1 MTYGSVNEGRSGG
14 VFLVWGLARI
24 WFPSRGE
31 EHLLPGWPDVGRTD
45 DHRLLEAL
53 RRGDAHAPASLYDA
67 YADRLNDYAH
77 SLLHDQD
84 LAAEAVHDSLVIA
97 YGCVDRLT
105 EPARLR
111 AWLYALARTRS
122 AARTGG
128 RTPPHGAV
136 PPAALDESADPQLAA
151 VVHEALGELGRHER
165 QALELSVR
173 HELSTGEIGAVL
185 GTTSRQAAG
194 HLSKARGHVENSAA
208 AIVLARTGRAHCPDL
223 SALVD
228 SGVGA
233 SWRDGPLSVALRK
246 RLSRHISGCKVC
258 VEGRE
263 RHVSADPLLTTI
275 PIVFPPL
282 SLRRHVIDT
291 CVAPEREAAR
301 AAILE
306 QGDRFDRRGFPIE
319 PAGPSGR
326 RRTHRRRASRNRRSG
341 RTTFILLAAVFVFGT
356 AGAATLIYGQAPESR
371 LEAMNPAPQPPDS
384 LIPVPEN
391 DPPETAEPEETTP
404 APTTPPPTTSPPT
417 PSASPRARVTTHPPP
432 AARPTPTRT
441 TTRTAPGPV
450 LEVGCPGGLGA
461 ATGGAITLA
470 ARNAAVDWT
479 ATAAPGVTIA
489 PKQGRLKAGASGR
502 ITVTIT
508 DPGSAGSGIIALH
521 SAAGNP
527 TCRVSWSGTGGSPSP
542 EPPADPSPDP
552 SVL

>member
-1 MTYGSVNEGRSGG
+1 M
-14 VFLVWGLARI
+14 
-24 WFPSRGE
+24 
-31 EHLLPGWPDVGRTD
+31 PGWPDVGRTD

-97 YGCVDRLT
+97 HECVDRLT

-128 RTPPHGAV
+128 RTPPHGMA
-136 PPAALDESADPQLAA
+136 PPATLDEPADPQLAA
-151 VVHEALGELGRHER
+151 VVHEALGELGGHER
-165 QALELSVR
+165 QALDLSVR
-173 HELSTGEIGAVL
+173 HGLSTAEIGAVL
-185 GTTSRQAAG
+185 GVTSRQAAG

-233 SWRDGPLSVALRK
+233 SWQDGPLSTALRK

-263 RHVSADPLLTTI
+263 RHVSADPLLTTM
-275 PIVFPPL
+275 PIAFPPL

-291 CVAPEREAAR
+291 CVSPECEAAR

-306 QGDRFDRRGFPIE
+306 QGNRFDKRGFPIA

-326 RRTHRRRASRNRRSG
+326 RRSRRRRGSRDRRSS
-341 RTTFILLAAVFVFGT
+341 RTTFILLPAVFVFGT
-356 AGAATLIYGQAPESR
+356 AGAATLIYGQAPERR
-371 LEAMNPAPQPPDS
+371 LEAMNPAPAPAPPDA
-384 LIPVPEN
+384 PVPTPEV
-391 DPPETAEPEETTP
+391 DPLETAEPEETSP
-404 APTTPPPTTSPPT
+404 APTSPPPTPPT
-417 PSASPRARVTTHPPP
+417 PPASPRARVTTPPRPP
-432 AARPTPTRT
+432 AARTTPAPTRSP
-441 TTRTAPGPV
+441 TRRPPPPV
-450 LEVGCPGGLGA
+450 LEVGCPGDLGA
-461 ATGGAITLA
+461 ATGGTITLA
-470 ARNAAVDWT
+470 ARNAAVDWS
-479 ATAAPGVTIA
+479 ATPPLGVAIAPG
-489 PKQGRLKAGASGR
+489 QGRLKADASGR
-502 ITVTIT
+502 VALTII
-508 DPGSAGSGIIALH
+508 DPGSAGSGIVAFH

-527 TCRVSWSGTGGSPSP
+527 TCRVSWSGTGGSPPP
-542 EPPADPSPDP
+542 EPPASPSPDP

>member
-1 MTYGSVNEGRSGG
+1 M
-14 VFLVWGLARI
+14 
-24 WFPSRGE
+24 
-31 EHLLPGWPDVGRTD
+31 PGWPDVGRTD

-97 YGCVDRLT
+97 HECVDRLT

-128 RTPPHGAV
+128 RTPPHGAAS
-136 PPAALDESADPQLAA
+136 PAVMDEPADPQLAA
-151 VVHEALGELGRHER
+151 VVHEALGELGGHER
-165 QALELSVR
+165 QALDLSVR
-173 HELSTGEIGAVL
+173 HELSTAEIGAVL
-185 GTTSRQAAG
+185 GVTSRQAAG

-233 SWRDGPLSVALRK
+233 SWRDGPLSTALRK

-275 PIVFPPL
+275 PIAFPPL

-291 CVAPEREAAR
+291 CVAPEREEDR

-306 QGDRFDRRGFPIE
+306 QGDRFDKRGFPLA
-319 PAGPSGR
+319 PAGHSGR
-326 RRTHRRRASRNRRSG
+326 RRSRRRRGSRDRRSS

-356 AGAATLIYGQAPESR
+356 AGAATLIYGQAPERR
-371 LEAMNPAPQPPDS
+371 LEAMNPAPAPPDA
-384 LIPVPEN
+384 PVPT
-391 DPPETAEPEETTP
+391 PEEDLLETDEPEETSP
-404 APTTPPPTTSPPT
+404 APTSPSPT
-417 PSASPRARVTTHPPP
+417 PSASPRARVTTAPRPP
-432 AARPTPTRT
+432 AARPTPAPTRS
-441 TTRTAPGPV
+441 TTRQPPPAV
-450 LEVGCPGGLGA
+450 LEMGCPGDLGA

-479 ATAAPGVTIA
+479 ATAPPGVTIT
-489 PKQGRLKAGASGR
+489 PEQGRLKAEASVR
-502 ITVTIT
+502 ITLTIV
-508 DPGSAGSGIIALH
+508 DPGSAGSGIVAFR

-527 TCRVSWSGTGGSPSP
+527 TCRVSWSGTADSPPP
-542 EPPADPSPDP
+542 EPPASPSPDP
-552 SVL
+552 SAL

>member
-1 MTYGSVNEGRSGG
+1 MTYGSVNESRAGG

-84 LAAEAVHDSLVIA
+84 LAAYAVHDSLVIA

-111 AWLYALARTRS
+111 AWLYALTRTRS
-122 AARTGG
+122 AARAGG
-128 RTPPHGAV
+128 RTPPHGMA
-136 PPAALDESADPQLAA
+136 PPSALDESADPQLAA
-151 VVHEALGELGRHER
+151 VVHEALGELGPHER

-173 HELSTGEIGAVL
+173 HELSTAEIGAVL
-185 GTTSRQAAG
+185 GITSRQAAG

-233 SWRDGPLSVALRK
+233 SWQDGPLSSALRK
-246 RLSRHISGCKVC
+246 RLSRHIGGCKVC
-258 VEGRE
+258 VEGRG
-263 RHVSADPLLTTI
+263 RHVSAGPLLNMI
-275 PIVFPPL
+275 PIEFPPL

-291 CVAPEREAAR
+291 CVAPEREEAR

-306 QGDRFDRRGFPIE
+306 RGDRFDRRGFPMA
-319 PAGPSGR
+319 PAGRSGR
-326 RRTHRRRASRNRRSG
+326 RRTRRRRGSHDRRRS

-356 AGAATLIYGQAPESR
+356 AGAATLIYGQLPESR
-371 LEAMNPAPQPPDS
+371 LQAMNPAPEPPDA
-384 LIPVPEN
+384 LIPLPEN
-391 DPPETAEPEETTP
+391 DPSETAEPEETSP
-404 APTTPPPTTSPPT
+404 APTSPPPSPPS
-417 PSASPRARVTTHPPP
+417 PSASPRARVTTPPPP
-432 AARPTPTRT
+432 AARPTPAPTRT
-441 TTRTAPGPV
+441 TARPAPRPLLQMV
-450 LEVGCPGGLGA
+450 CPGGLGA
-461 ATGGAITLA
+461 ATGGTITLA

-479 ATAAPGVTIA
+479 ATAVPGVTIA

-502 ITVTIT
+502 ITVTII
-508 DPGSAGSGIIALH
+508 DPGSAGSAIIAFR
-521 SAAGNP
+521 SAGGNP
-527 TCRVSWSGTGGSPSP
+527 ACRVSWSGTGGSPSP
-542 EPPADPSPDP
+542 EPPAGPSPDP